1 MTGRHANAMKAY
13 LDEIGAA
20 YEEYLLKGALRYL
33 QKKEDPE
40 LFYEIYK
47 EQPTTIFDT
56 FFEVV
61 EVPID
66 KKEKVEEKVKEVKED
81 KFAAIIKD
89 IKIKESIVK
98 GHFTAIETAYT
109 ACMNIIE
116 SDAKEQF
123 IKLGGYVTQID
134 KDKGQIVNI
143 LISVESTVGEYKRAI
158 VELER
163 KLLDKPDEVVS
174 KELESTKKFIEES
187 NKYIDTIRRYRNA
200 AVLPENVIRAF
211 QNLHPEKRG
220 KLARKQTFDE
230 LKEKYNFAVRLIS
243 DPSLKPKKVVEEEEE
258 EDEEYE
264 EEEEEEETNADTA
277 SVGSGTASVAGNSS
291 LPTVAPRPHTRPLT
305 KAEQRA
311 KDAANAAV
319 GRAIKAAAQ
328 TTAAQPTQTRPVRQ
342 RRARLSKTAEA
353 EAEANAAAK
362 GKRKTRKSRKS
373 I

>member
-47 EQPTTIFDT
+47 EPKETLFDT
-56 FFEVV
+56 FFEVI

-66 KKEKVEEKVKEVKED
+66 KKEKVEEVKEVKED

-89 IKIKESIVK
+89 TKIKESIVK

-187 NKYIDTIRRYRNA
+187 NTYIDTIRRYRNA

-230 LKEKYNFAVRLIS
+230 LKEQYKFAVRLIS
-243 DPSLKPKKVVEEEEE
+243 DPSLKPKKVVEEEEEEE

-291 LPTVAPRPHTRPLT
+291 IPTVAPRPHIRPLT

-311 KDAANAAV
+311 KDAANAADAAV

-328 TTAAQPTQTRPVRQ
+328 TRPVRTTAGKKQ
-342 RRARLSKTAEA
+342 PRLVETIEGK
-353 EAEANAAAK
+353 K